1 MYFSTFIFKEN
12 HVLNEEENTLQKVV
26 EELNDID
33 INEIGNLEDLPRLVF
48 IDEKCGNLK
57 VVDWQ
62 WSAY

>member
-1 MYFSTFIFKEN
+1 MIFLCFSTFIFKEN

-57 VVDWQ
+57 VVD
-62 WSAY
+62 

>member
-1 MYFSTFIFKEN
+1 MIFLYFSTFIIKEH

-48 IDEKCGNLK
+48 IDEKCGNPK
-57 VVDWQ
+57 VVD
-62 WSAY
+62 